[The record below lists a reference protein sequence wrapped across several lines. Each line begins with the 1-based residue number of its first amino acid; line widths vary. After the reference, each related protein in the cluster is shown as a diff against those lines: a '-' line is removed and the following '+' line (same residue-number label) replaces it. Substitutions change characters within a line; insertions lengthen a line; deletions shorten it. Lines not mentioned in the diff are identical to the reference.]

1 MILTNEFLS
10 RESVKRDISNASETR
25 ILNENYAVFSQ
36 KETYD
41 LFISHSFFDKK
52 LILTLIDLF
61 NNADYSVYVDWIND
75 KTLDRNNVSPKT
87 AKVIKNRI
95 SDCKGLSYIATGNIT
110 NSKWCPWELG
120 LADGMLNGRSCI
132 LPVME
137 ETVTFKGLEYLGLY
151 PFIEYEKVRNKNIY
165 EFWVI
170 DQGDSSRYVSLRN
183 WLNGATLERH

>member
-75 KTLDRNNVSPKT
+75 KTLIVK
-87 AKVIKNRI
+87 AYLI
-95 SDCKGLSYIATGNIT
+95 SLLEISLIQ
-110 NSKWCPWELG
+110 
-120 LADGMLNGRSCI
+120 NGVHGS
-132 LPVME
+132 
-137 ETVTFKGLEYLGLY
+137 
-151 PFIEYEKVRNKNIY
+151 
-165 EFWVI
+165 W
-170 DQGDSSRYVSLRN
+170 D
-183 WLNGATLERH
+183 

>member
-10 RESVKRDISNASETR
+10 REYVKRDISNASETR

-36 KETYD
+36 KESYD

>member
-1 MILTNEFLS
+1 M
-10 RESVKRDISNASETR
+10 
-25 ILNENYAVFSQ
+25 
-36 KETYD
+36 
-41 LFISHSFFDKK
+41 DKK

-61 NNADYSVYVDWIND
+61 NNAGYSVYVDWIND

-95 SDCKGLSYIATGNIT
+95 SDCKGLSYIATGNII

-137 ETVTFKGLEYLGLY
+137 ETGTFKGLEYLGLY
-151 PFIEYEKVRNKNIY
+151 PYIEYEKIRGKNTY
-165 EFWVI
+165 EI
-170 DQGDSSRYVSLRN
+170 RTIL
-183 WLNGATLERH
+183 

>member
-1 MILTNEFLS
+1 MILTNEFL
-10 RESVKRDISNASETR
+10 RKESIKRDINNVSETR
-25 ILNENYAVFSQ
+25 ILGENYAVFSK
-36 KETYD
+36 KESYD
-41 LFISHSFFDKK
+41 LFISHSFLDKK

-61 NNADYSVYVDWIND
+61 NNAGYSVYVDWIND

-95 SDCKGLSYIATGNIT
+95 SDCKGLSYIATGNII

-137 ETVTFKGLEYLGLY
+137 ETGTFKGLEYLGLY

>member
-36 KETYD
+36 KESYD

>member
-1 MILTNEFLS
+1 MILTNEFL
-10 RESVKRDISNASETR
+10 RKESIKRDINNASETR

-36 KETYD
+36 KESYD

>member
-1 MILTNEFLS
+1 
-10 RESVKRDISNASETR
+10 
-25 ILNENYAVFSQ
+25 
-36 KETYD
+36 
-41 LFISHSFFDKK
+41 
-52 LILTLIDLF
+52 
-61 NNADYSVYVDWIND
+61 
-75 KTLDRNNVSPKT
+75 
-87 AKVIKNRI
+87 
-95 SDCKGLSYIATGNIT
+95 
-110 NSKWCPWELG
+110 
-120 LADGMLNGRSCI
+120 MLNGRSCI

>member
-1 MILTNEFLS
+1 MILTNEFL
-10 RESVKRDISNASETR
+10 RKESIKRDINNASEKR

-36 KETYD
+36 KESYD